1 MRRTL
6 VTVLSAVTILV
17 AAFGLSGCGADRAEP
32 SAPRMQPATTAAPA
46 AAPLPA
52 TDTLTAVLYQLA
64 DPSVPAEQKTGL
76 LQYGSVDD
84 EPALVNF
91 GQALA
96 ANGYAPLTVAAT
108 DVAWAPRPG
117 NVTAT
122 LTLTG
127 SDPALRPFT
136 YPMEFT
142 PFRGGWQITRRSA
155 EQLLPLLRPA
165 GQPTPPG

>member
-1 MRRTL
+1 VQRRTI
-6 VTVLSAVTILV
+6 VSSAVTLV
-17 AAFGLSGCGADRAEP
+17 AAFVLSGCGADRAAP
-32 SAPRMQPATTAAPA
+32 SPSRMQPATVAAPA
-46 AAPLPA
+46 VAPLPA
-52 TDTLTAVLYQLA
+52 TDTLAGVLYRLA
-64 DPSVPAEQKTGL
+64 DPSVPPEQKTGL

-84 EPALVNF
+84 EPALTNF

-108 DVAWAPRPG
+108 DVAWAPQPG

-122 LTLTG
+122 VTLTG

-142 PFRGGWQITRRSA
+142 PLRDGWQITRRSA

-165 GQPTPPG
+165 GQPAPPG